1 MAAESFKS
9 QDYYSLLCS
18 VVPEVAD
25 SLPGQVNSKDVPTL
39 KNVIIMS
46 EKNLNGTFRFKD
58 ILSHAG
64 SGSMNLVSE
73 LSNKIQM
80 DHACNIQFTSGTT
93 GNPKGVTLSHHNL
106 VNNAFQIGYRMGYDK
121 KVSKVAQS
129 CRKLN
134 QMVSAAE

>member
-1 MAAESFKS
+1 MVAAESFKT

-25 SLPGQVNSKDVPTL
+25 SLPGQVNSKDVPSL
-39 KNVIIMS
+39 KHVIIMS

-58 ILSHAG
+58 VLNHAG
-64 SGSMNLVSE
+64 SLSQNMVSE

-106 VNNAFQIGYRMGYDK
+106 VNNARQIAHRIGYDT
-121 KVSKVAQS
+121 KV
-129 CRKLN
+129 RFI
-134 QMVSAAE
+134 

>member
-1 MAAESFKS
+1 MAAESFKT

-18 VVPEVAD
+18 VVPEVGHSA
-25 SLPGQVNSKDVPTL
+25 PGQVNSKAVPSL
-39 KNVIIMS
+39 KHVIVMT
-46 EKNLNGTFRFKD
+46 EQNLNGTFRFKD

-64 SGSMNLVSE
+64 SGSQNLVSE

-106 VNNAFQIGYRMGYDK
+106 VNNAFQIGHRIGYDT
-121 KVSKVAQS
+121 KVRICFTL
-129 CRKLN
+129 CRFTLLI
-134 QMVSAAE
+134 VL